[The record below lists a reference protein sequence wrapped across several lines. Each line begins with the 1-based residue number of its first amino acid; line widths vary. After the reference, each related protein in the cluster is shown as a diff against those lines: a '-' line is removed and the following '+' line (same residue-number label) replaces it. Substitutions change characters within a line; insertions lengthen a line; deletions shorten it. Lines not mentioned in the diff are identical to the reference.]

1 MCGIFGFITK
11 QPVSMTKVFNVLQ
24 KLEASRYPYENQ
36 PVGGYGA
43 GVAALLND
51 GNVFL
56 EKVGKTGDSPASKLA
71 ELVKPQLA
79 EAKVLLGHVRF
90 PSGEFLATAALKET
104 AQPFIGEFEPDLTVV
119 TVHNGRLGNY
129 KELAERLRG
138 HVFESAKAGVI
149 DSEIIPHLFGEIV
162 NEGKDAGE
170 AADELFSN
178 MKGRTVGSVALLQL
192 DSENILLHIL
202 HKGWS
207 RGLTVW
213 ANENGEVIFC
223 SRPEPVLEEL
233 KETLAK
239 GEFKEK
245 VVIKPRED
253 AGVRLSFCVPP
264 E

>member
-11 QPVSMTKVFNVLQ
+11 QPISMSKVFNVLQ

-43 GVAALLND
+43 GVAALLDD

-56 EKVGKTGDSPASKLA
+56 EKVGKTSDSPAAQLA
-71 ELVKPQLA
+71 EIVKPQLKD
-79 EAKVLLGHVRF
+79 AKVLLGHVRF

-104 AQPFIGEFEPDLTVV
+104 AQPFIGEFESDLTVV
-119 TVHNGRLGNY
+119 SVHNGRLSNY
-129 KELAERLRG
+129 RELAERLKG
-138 HVFESAKAGVI
+138 HVFESAKAGVV

-162 NEGKDAGE
+162 NEGKDVGE
-170 AADELFSN
+170 AADELFSS
-178 MKGRTVGSVALLQL
+178 MKGKTVGSVALLQL
-192 DSENILLHIL
+192 DSENALMHIL

-213 ANENGEVIFC
+213 ANENGEVLFC

-233 KETLAK
+233 KETLDK
-239 GEFKEK
+239 GKFKEK
-245 VVIKPRED
+245 VVIAPRED
-253 AGVRLSFCVPP
+253 AGVRLSFCIPT
-264 E
+264 